1 VINVLTAAALL
12 GAAGAAAAAEP
23 GRPPEREKAI
33 VLYVTKSIGAKKH
46 LGQAPLAFG
55 LRLQQSSPIDFRRY
69 NDLFDLRYAPG
80 VRTTLSSSGAL
91 MYDSYESMSADSW
104 KTPWPYIVGALLI
117 GGGLCLAEE
126 LICEDDDDDDSEYT
140 PPTPNT
146 PSDR

>member
-1 VINVLTAAALL
+1 MKVINVLTAAALL

-55 LRLQQSSPIDFRRY
+55 LRLQQSSPIDFRRSH
-69 NDLFDLRYAPG
+69 DLFDLRYAPG

-91 MYDSYESMSADSW
+91 MYDSMSEESW
-104 KTPWPYIVGALLI
+104 RTPWPYFGLALIVA
-117 GGGLCLAEE
+117 GGLCLAEE
-126 LICEDDDDDDSEYT
+126 LICEDDSDDDSEYT